1 MFGLPIEVY
10 KLILVIIVA
19 IFITIR
25 LGGVSFLFRL
35 FTRAFNLSYYN
46 GKLQKSESVAYDL
59 QLFKALEGA
68 NVRSINDANLIRHEM
83 NLGKIQRI
91 GLIFTSI
98 FGYIGDR
105 KRSRFFFA
113 FFIFAII
120 IFFAFSFYSIYYT
133 THSYKIGYY
142 RINPIDSN
150 EFVSLEHITDKNE
163 NFFMTKTDCKK
174 YQAAG
179 YANTTRA
186 RSCYYLLTSEKE
198 EDLWLS
204 RQIEKN
210 DLEYRI
216 FYWGGVFY
224 FLLALYFLIG
234 LFNFHQINKYILK
247 LKEER
252 L

>member
-150 EFVSLEHITDKNE
+150 EFVSLE
-163 NFFMTKTDCKK
+163 
-174 YQAAG
+174 
-179 YANTTRA
+179 
-186 RSCYYLLTSEKE
+186 
-198 EDLWLS
+198 
-204 RQIEKN
+204 
-210 DLEYRI
+210 
-216 FYWGGVFY
+216 
-224 FLLALYFLIG
+224 
-234 LFNFHQINKYILK
+234 
-247 LKEER
+247 
-252 L
+252 